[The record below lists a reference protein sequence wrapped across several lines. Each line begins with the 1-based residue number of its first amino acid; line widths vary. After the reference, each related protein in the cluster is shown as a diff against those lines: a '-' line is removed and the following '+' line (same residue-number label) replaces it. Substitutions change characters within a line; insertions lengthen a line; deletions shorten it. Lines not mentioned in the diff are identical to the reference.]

1 VIVAVAHRVT
11 QRPQQRFS
19 FLERPHPVMAA
30 ASIFG
35 ELAEIHARF
44 KIQDLRWGRG
54 AQRPG
59 TEKSNIE
66 NLRFENR
73 I

>member
-1 VIVAVAHRVT
+1 
-11 QRPQQRFS
+11 
-19 FLERPHPVMAA
+19 MAA

-35 ELAEIHARF
+35 GLTEIHARF

-59 TEKSNIE
+59 GEKSAIE

-73 I
+73 IRGRAIADSKFKI